1 MVFSNEDEIIIQ
13 NDYKEK
19 TCSTYK
25 IGKNHPS
32 KKWNYSSVKHLL
44 EKFRDTDSM
53 GRRHGSGR
61 PRTVFAEENTYL
73 IEEWIC
79 SQEERP
85 HTHLTPRKIT
95 KQTGSS
101 WSLIW
106 GMVKKETL
114 TVEVLENTTN
124 G

>member
-1 MVFSNEDEIIIQ
+1 MVFSNEDEITIQ

-19 TCSTYK
+19 SWSTYK

-32 KKWNYSSVKHLL
+32 KKWDYSSVKHLL
-44 EKFRDTDSM
+44 EKFRDTGSM

-61 PRTVFAEENTYL
+61 PRTVSTEENIDL

-85 HTHLTPRKIT
+85 HTHLTPRKIAE
-95 KQTGSS
+95 QTGSS
-101 WSLIW
+101 WSSIW
-106 GMVKKETL
+106 GMVRKETL
-114 TVEVLENTTN
+114 TVEVFENTTN
-124 G
+124 E